1 MIPDELSP
9 ALATAPMKL
18 DGSGE
23 HTKKTTVCPAAV
35 NSTQALLLDLQM
47 FTLTLNRP
55 DVLDEGGSKLGALNN
70 TKPSSSFQF
79 LQELKNA

>member
-1 MIPDELSP
+1 
-9 ALATAPMKL
+9 MKL

-23 HTKKTTVCPAAV
+23 NTKKTTVCPAAV
-35 NSTQALLLDLQM
+35 NGTQALLLDLQM
-47 FTLTLNRP
+47 FTLALTRP
-55 DVLDEGGSKLGALNN
+55 AVLGERGSELGALKN